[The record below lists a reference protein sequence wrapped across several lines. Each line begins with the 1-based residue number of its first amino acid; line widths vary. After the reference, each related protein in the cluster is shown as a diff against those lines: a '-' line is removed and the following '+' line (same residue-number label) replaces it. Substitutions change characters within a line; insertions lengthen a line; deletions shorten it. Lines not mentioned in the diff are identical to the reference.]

1 MTQDLL
7 FSLSTVAALV
17 PLTLIGL
24 GRDGARDGLYWALMA
39 VAVAGPLAW
48 AVAQVSGAW
57 QTGLSTA
64 LWVTVAA
71 SMALFALIAAV
82 TRQAWRLTPLMAPY
96 MLGLGALATVWQHAP
111 QKPLSVPLDAWLEV
125 HIGVSVLTYGLVTI
139 AAVAALAASLQDR
152 ALKTKRP
159 TRLTARLPS
168 VADCEFLLVRLLVI
182 GEVVL
187 ALGLSTGM
195 ASRYLESGVLVTF
208 DHKTVLTIAAFLVMG
223 ALLLAHYRSGVRG
236 RHAARAVLLAYLLMT
251 LGYPGVKF
259 VTDVLMA

>member
-7 FSLSTVAALV
+7 FSLSTLAALI
-17 PLTLIGL
+17 PLTLFSL

-64 LWVTVAA
+64 LWLTVAA

-111 QKPLSVPLDAWLEV
+111 RKPLTVPLDPWLEV
-125 HIGVSVLTYGLVTI
+125 HIGVSVMTYGLVTI
-139 AAVAALAASLQDR
+139 AAVAALAAFLQDR

-159 TRLTARLPS
+159 NRLTARLPS
-168 VADCEFLLVRLLVI
+168 VADCEFLLVRLLAI
-182 GEVVL
+182 GEAVL
-187 ALGLSTGM
+187 ALGLGTGM
-195 ASRYLESGVLVTF
+195 ASRYVESGVFVTF
-208 DHKTVLTIAAFLVMG
+208 DHKTVLTMAAFVVMG
-223 ALLLAHYRSGVRG
+223 AILLAHYRSGVRG
-236 RHAARAVLLAYLLMT
+236 RRAARAVLLAYLLMT

>member
-1 MTQDLL
+1 MTQNLL
-7 FSLSTVAALV
+7 FSLSTLAALI
-17 PLTLIGL
+17 PLTLHGL
-24 GRDGARDGLYWALMA
+24 GRDGARDGLYWTLMA

-48 AVAQVSGAW
+48 AVVQVSGVW
-57 QTGLSTA
+57 QTGLSTT

-82 TRQAWRLTPLMAPY
+82 TRQAWRLTSLMAPY
-96 MLGLGALATVWQHAP
+96 MLGLSVLATVWQHAP
-111 QKPLSVPLDAWLEV
+111 RKPLSIPLDAWLEA
-125 HIGVSVLTYGLVTI
+125 HIAVSVLTYGLVTI
-139 AAVAALAASLQDR
+139 AAVAALAATLQDR
-152 ALKTKRP
+152 ALKSKKP

-182 GEVVL
+182 GEGVL

-195 ASRYLESGVLVTF
+195 ASRYLESGKLITF
-208 DHKTVLTIAAFLVMG
+208 DHKTILTMTAFLVIG
-223 ALLLAHYRSGVRG
+223 ALLFAHYRSGVRG
-236 RHAARAVLLAYLLMT
+236 RRTARIVLLAYLLMT